1 MSPAR
6 MTDHVFTAIKPNGKR
21 EVVTFYQVT
30 RTQARR
36 IAERW
41 AERAGYE
48 IEPEP
53 AEGEAA

>member
-1 MSPAR
+1 